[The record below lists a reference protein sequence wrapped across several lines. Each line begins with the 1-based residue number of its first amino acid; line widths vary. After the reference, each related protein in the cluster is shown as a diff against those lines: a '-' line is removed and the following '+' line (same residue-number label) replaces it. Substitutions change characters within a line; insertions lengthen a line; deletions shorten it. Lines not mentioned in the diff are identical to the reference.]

1 LIQHHFIT
9 DNRKLMRL
17 TYPRSFLALL
27 LIGFSIVAAPL
38 LFALFSNAIAFERL
52 AGLSEQAVHS
62 AVRVTQSSRALLSAI
77 TALER
82 SARQYAVAGEAT
94 FLDAYRANRERYLAI
109 AGELDRMELSDG
121 QRSEVVA
128 IRQQEQTI
136 NDMVVKMGPVPALSQ
151 RLPREF
157 NALVERAQALVQL
170 GDHVIDQGIAEL
182 RAQAEQSRN
191 SVFWLM
197 VALIPTAVALIGSFT
212 FLIARPITQ
221 VSASIRA
228 LGEGHFAK
236 PIRVE
241 GPGDMVRL
249 GEQLDWLRE
258 RLVALEAQ
266 KTRFLQHISHE
277 LKTPLTALREGS
289 DLLSSGVVGN
299 LNAEQREIA
308 RILQE
313 NSIELRKLIEGLL
326 NYSAVHA
333 QASYLDARIVP
344 LREVVRRVV
353 NDRKL
358 AIVTKGIRIELNCEN
373 VAAYC
378 DEEKVRVILDNL
390 LSNAVKYSPELGLIS
405 IKLYKE
411 RGDAVFEVMDEG
423 PGIPPTERE
432 KIFEAFYRGTDVPT
446 SAVKGSGL
454 GLSIVKEYVTLHRG
468 AIEVLEGPGAHFRI
482 RIPRRKSESAEAAA

>member
-1 LIQHHFIT
+1 
-9 DNRKLMRL
+9 MRL

-82 SARQYAVAGEAT
+82 TARQYAVAGEPT
-94 FLDAYRANRERYLAI
+94 YLEAYRVNRERYLAMTR
-109 AGELDRMELSDG
+109 ELDGMQLSDE
-121 QRSEVVA
+121 QRAQLTA
-128 IRQQEQTI
+128 IEREEKLI
-136 NDMVVKMGPVPALSQ
+136 NDLVTRLGPVPALTN
-151 RLPREF
+151 RLAPAF
-157 NALVERAQALVQL
+157 NSVVERAQALVQM
-170 GDHVIDQGIAEL
+170 GDHVIDLGINEL
-182 RAQAEQSRN
+182 RTQAEQSRN

-197 VALIPTAVALIGSFT
+197 IALIPTAVALIGSFT

-221 VSASIRA
+221 VSESIRG
-228 LGEGHFAK
+228 LGEGQFAR

-258 RLVALEAQ
+258 RLVQLEAQ

-333 QASYLDARIVP
+333 QASYLDAKIVP

-358 AIVTKGIRIELNCEN
+358 AIVAKGIRIELNCEN

-378 DEEKVRVILDNL
+378 DEEKIRVVLDNL
-390 LSNAVKYSPELGLIS
+390 LSNAVKYSPELGLVS
-405 IKLYKE
+405 IKLYKQNE
-411 RGDAVFEVMDEG
+411 LAVFEVLDEG
-423 PGIPPTERE
+423 PGIPEAERE
-432 KIFEAFYRGTDVPT
+432 RVFEAFFRGTDIPM

-468 AIEVLEGPGAHFRI
+468 TVDVLPGPGAHFRI
-482 RIPRRKSESAEAAA
+482 RIPRRKSEGKEVAA

>member
-1 LIQHHFIT
+1 
-9 DNRKLMRL
+9 MRL

-38 LFALFSNAIAFERL
+38 LFALFSNALAFGRL
-52 AGLSEQAVHS
+52 ATLSEQAVHS
-62 AVRVTQSSRALLSAI
+62 AVKVTQASRSLLGTI
-77 TALER
+77 TLLER
-82 SARQYAVAGEAT
+82 SARQYAVAGENT
-94 FLDAYRANRERYLAI
+94 FLDTYRGHRARFADYAN
-109 AGELDRMELSDG
+109 ELDAMSLTQAQRAELT
-121 QRSEVVA
+121 A
-128 IRQQEQTI
+128 IREQEASIEQLIT
-136 NDMVVKMGPVPALSQ
+136 NLGPVPLLGN

-157 NALVERAQALVQL
+157 AALVERGQALVQL
-170 GDHVIDQGIAEL
+170 GDQGIDEGIEQL
-182 RAQAEQSRN
+182 RTQAVQSRN

-197 VALIPTAVALIGSFT
+197 IALIPTAILLIGSFT
-212 FLIARPITQ
+212 YLIARPIGQ
-221 VSASIRA
+221 VSASIRG
-228 LGEGHFAK
+228 LGEGQFAR

-258 RLVALEAQ
+258 RLVTLEAQ

-333 QASYLDARIVP
+333 QASYLDAKIVP
-344 LREVVRRVV
+344 LNDVVKRVI

-358 AIVTKGIRIELNCEN
+358 AIVAKAIRIELNCEN
-373 VAAYC
+373 VTAYC
-378 DEEKVRVILDNL
+378 DEEKMRVVLDNL
-390 LSNAVKYSPELGLIS
+390 LSNAVKYSPERGLVS
-405 IKLYKE
+405 FKLYKQG
-411 RGDAVFEVMDEG
+411 GDAVFEVLDEG
-423 PGIPPTERE
+423 PGIPAPERE
-432 KIFEAFYRGTDVPT
+432 KVFEAFYRGADVPV
-446 SAVKGSGL
+446 AAIKGTGL
-454 GLSIVKEYVTLHRG
+454 GLSIVKEYIELHRG
-468 AIEVLEGPGAHFRI
+468 KVEILDGPGAHFKI
-482 RIPRRKSESAEAAA
+482 RIPRHAPESRSEAAA

>member
-1 LIQHHFIT
+1 
-9 DNRKLMRL
+9 MRL

-82 SARQYAVAGEAT
+82 TARQYAVAGEPT
-94 FLDAYRANRERYLAI
+94 YLEAYRANRERYLTMTR
-109 AGELDRMELSDG
+109 ELDGMQLSDE
-121 QRSEVVA
+121 QRAQLSA
-128 IRQQEQTI
+128 IEREERLV
-136 NDMVVKMGPVPALSQ
+136 NDLVTRMGPVPALTL
-151 RLPREF
+151 RLPPAF
-157 NALVERAQALVQL
+157 NSLVERAQALVQM
-170 GDHVIDQGIAEL
+170 GDHVIDLGIAEL
-182 RAQAEQSRN
+182 RTQAEQSRN

-197 VALIPTAVALIGSFT
+197 IALIPTAVALIGSFT
-212 FLIARPITQ
+212 FLIARPISQ
-221 VSASIRA
+221 VSESIRG
-228 LGEGHFAK
+228 LGEGQFGR
-236 PIRVE
+236 PIRIE

-258 RLVALEAQ
+258 RLLQLEAQ

-308 RILQE
+308 HILQE

-333 QASYLDARIVP
+333 QASYLDAKIVP

-358 AIVTKGIRIELNCEN
+358 AIVAKGVRIELNCEN

-378 DEEKVRVILDNL
+378 DEEKIRIVLDNL
-390 LSNAVKYSPELGLIS
+390 LSNAVKYSPELGLVS
-405 IKLYKE
+405 IKLYKQNE
-411 RGDAVFEVMDEG
+411 YAVFEVMDEG
-423 PGIPPTERE
+423 PGIPEAERE
-432 KIFEAFYRGTDVPT
+432 RVFEAFYRGTDIPM

-468 AIEVLEGPGAHFRI
+468 TVEVLPGPGAHFRI
-482 RIPRRKSESAEAAA
+482 RIPRRKSEGKEAAA